1 MSLLKKILLSILG
14 IVVIGIA
21 GVAIALSHTS
31 PCGPAP
37 TVTLKEPMKAAVNRC
52 YGGPEVVRVESVERP
67 VPADHGVLVKV
78 HASSVNPLDWH
89 YLLGKPYIMRPT
101 AGWGKPNDVFL
112 GTDFAGTV
120 VAVGKLVTKFK
131 VGDEVYGGGDGGMA
145 EYLRIPDSRSV
156 ALKPAN
162 VNFEEAAAAPVA
174 GITALQALRDLGH
187 VQAGKKVLINGAGGG
202 VGTFAVQIAKA
213 LGGTVTAVTNPG
225 SLQLV
230 QSLGAD
236 HVIDYTRE
244 DFTQGTDQYDV
255 IFDLSGNHRLS
266 EYRRV
271 LTPTGIYILG
281 GDTDKGAWLGPL
293 KSLGRT
299 LIVSKFVKQTM
310 SPFFASLN
318 QADLV
323 ALAAMMQAG
332 TVKPVID
339 RRYRLD
345 QVADAF
351 RYQLTGHAR
360 GKVIVTVD

>member
-1 MSLLKKILLSILG
+1 
-14 IVVIGIA
+14 
-21 GVAIALSHTS
+21 
-31 PCGPAP
+31 
-37 TVTLKEPMKAAVNRC
+37 
-52 YGGPEVVRVESVERP
+52 VVRVESVERP
-67 VPADHGVLVKV
+67 VPTDHGVLVKV

-89 YLLGKPYIMRPT
+89 YLLGEPYIMRPT

-145 EYLRIPDSRSV
+145 EYLRIPDSDPV

-162 VNFEEAAAAPVA
+162 VSFEEAAAAPVA

-202 VGTFAVQIAKA
+202 VGTFAVQI
-213 LGGTVTAVTNPG
+213 
-225 SLQLV
+225 
-230 QSLGAD
+230 
-236 HVIDYTRE
+236 
-244 DFTQGTDQYDV
+244 YDV
-255 IFDLSGNHRLS
+255 IFDLSGNHQLS

-293 KSLGRT
+293 KSLGKT

-332 TVKPVID
+332 KIKPVID
-339 RRYRLD
+339 RRYSLD

>member
-1 MSLLKKILLSILG
+1 MSLLKKILVTILG
-14 IVVIGIA
+14 VIVIAGA

-31 PCGPAP
+31 ACGPAP
-37 TVTLKEPMKAAVNRC
+37 TVALKEPMKAAVNRC
-52 YGGPEVVRVESVERP
+52 YGGPEVVRVESIERP

-89 YLLGKPYIMRPT
+89 YLLGEPYVMRST
-101 AGWGKPNDVFL
+101 SGWGKPNDVLL

-120 VAVGKLVTKFK
+120 VAVGKLVTRFK
-131 VGDEVYGGGDGGMA
+131 IGDEVYGAGDGGLA
-145 EYLRIPDSRSV
+145 EYLRIPESAPV

-162 VNFEEAAAAPVA
+162 MSFEEAAAAPVA
-174 GITALQALRDLGH
+174 GITALQGLRDIGH
-187 VQAGKKVLINGAGGG
+187 VQAGAKVLINGAGGG

-230 QSLGAD
+230 QALGAD

-244 DFTQGTDQYDV
+244 DFTQGTAQYDV
-255 IFDLSGNHRLS
+255 IFDLSGNHSLS
-266 EYRRV
+266 AYRRV
-271 LTPTGIYILG
+271 LAPTGIYIMG

-293 KSLGRT
+293 KGLGKT
-299 LIVSKFVKQTM
+299 LLVSKFVKQTL
-310 SPFFASLN
+310 SPFFASMD
-318 QADLV
+318 QTDLV
-323 ALAAMMQAG
+323 TLAAMMQAG
-332 TVKPVID
+332 KVKPVID
-339 RRYRLD
+339 RRYTLD

-360 GKVIVTVD
+360 GKVIVTID